1 MIKNV
6 SRYIKQV
13 KIGEGTYGIVYKAKD
28 VQTEKI
34 VALKKVRINPELEG
48 TPSTIIREIALL
60 KELKH
65 PNIIH
70 LLDVINT
77 SQKLSLIF
85 EFCET
90 DLKKKEDEYWSKK
103 EKFPPELAKKYFKQL
118 LQGLKYLHS
127 KKIIHRDLKPQN
139 LLISDTDEIKICDF
153 GLARGTGVPIQTY
166 TNEVVTLWYRPPDI
180 LLGSKMYDNSIDLWS
195 AACIFG
201 EMVNGQSLFQG
212 KNDAEQCEEIFKII
226 GTPDENDFPW
236 LKESP
241 EWNAGLTGDGF
252 KKYEKKNFKDVFPDI
267 KDDNAYDILEKML
280 VFDPDKRASEESILE
295 HPYFKDNKEN

>member
-6 SRYIKQV
+6 SRYEKQA
-13 KIGEGTYGIVYKAKD
+13 KIGEETYGIIYRAKD
-28 VQTEKI
+28 VQTGKI
-34 VALKKVRINPELEG
+34 VAIKKIRMNPEIEG
-48 TPSTIIREIALL
+48 TPSTSIREIALL

-77 SQKLSLIF
+77 PLKLSLVF
-85 EFCET
+85 EYCET
-90 DLKKKEDEYWSKK
+90 DLQKKEEEYWNKN
-103 EKFPPELAKKYFKQL
+103 EKFPKELAKKYFKQL
-118 LQGLKYLHS
+118 LEAIKYLHS
-127 KKIIHRDLKPQN
+127 KKIIHRDLKPKN
-139 LLISDTDEIKICDF
+139 LLISEKDEIKISDF

-166 TNEVVTLWYRPPDI
+166 TNEVVTLCYRPPDI

-201 EMVNGQSLFQG
+201 EMLNGKNLFQG

-226 GTPDENDFPW
+226 GTPNEEEFPW

-241 EWNAGLTGDGF
+241 EWNAGLTGEGF
-252 KKYEKKNFKDVFPDI
+252 KKFEKKKFKDVFPEI
-267 KDDNAYDILEKML
+267 NDDNAYDILEKML
-280 VFDPDKRASEESILE
+280 VFDPDKRASAEIILE
-295 HPYFKDNKEN
+295 HPYFKEI

>member
-6 SRYIKQV
+6 SRYIKQE
-13 KIGEGTYGIVYKAKD
+13 KLGEGTYGIVYKAKD

-48 TPSTIIREIALL
+48 TPSTTIREIALL

-77 SQKLSLIF
+77 SKKLALIF
-85 EFCET
+85 EFCES
-90 DLKKKEDEYWSKK
+90 DLKRKEDEYWSKN

-139 LLISDTDEIKICDF
+139 LLISDSDEIKICDF

-195 AACIFG
+195 AACIFA
-201 EMVNGQSLFQG
+201 EMVNGKSLFQG

-241 EWNAGLTGDGF
+241 EWNAGLTGEGF
-252 KKYEKKNFKDVFPDI
+252 KKYEKKKFKDVFPDI
-267 KDDNAYDILEKML
+267 KDDNVYDILEKML
-280 VFDPDKRASEESILE
+280 VFDPDKRASAESILE